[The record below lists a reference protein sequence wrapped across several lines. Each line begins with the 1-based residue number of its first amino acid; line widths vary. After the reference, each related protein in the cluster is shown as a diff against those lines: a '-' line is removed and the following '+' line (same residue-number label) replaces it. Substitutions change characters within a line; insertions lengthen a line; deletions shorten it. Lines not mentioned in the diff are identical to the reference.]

1 MSLLI
6 DALRQ
11 AEQARQE
18 ATAPAEPLSSAPA
31 STLQLEAV
39 ASPGAAPPGNDP
51 LDLIRPA
58 SSATASPDSAH
69 HAARQLFEVKQ
80 AAPSKLPLVLA
91 LLALVCLVA
100 GLLYL
105 WRATQ
110 PRSQITQPTLA
121 ANPPA
126 EKPLPVL
133 PQSATPPQLLETV
146 PALPEPLKPRTRKP
160 VTPAP
165 MPEATEPVP
174 AAQPAVAPLRLKR
187 TAPARQELAALQ
199 QAHAAYQQGELA
211 RAYELYREALRS
223 DPKNA
228 DALTALGTLALRAG
242 RPDEAKRYLREALAA
257 DPKHP
262 AARSQLLTL
271 LADTDPAA
279 AESTLQTLIA
289 QQPDAPELYFALGS
303 LHARAARWKEAQQAF
318 FQAYSLDNK
327 NPDVLYNLAVSLDHL
342 RQGKLARQFYERAAS
357 AAQMGTASFDP
368 ASAQRRAQQ
377 LAADMDKEPT

>member
-18 ATAPAEPLSSAPA
+18 AGTPAEPLSPAPM

-39 ASPGAAPPGNDP
+39 ASPAAAHPGLEP
-51 LDLIRPA
+51 LDRIRPA
-58 SSATASPDSAH
+58 SPAAAPPDGAQQ
-69 HAARQLFEVKQ
+69 AARQLFEVKQ
-80 AAPSKLPLVLA
+80 AAPSKLPLMLA
-91 LLALVCLVA
+91 LFALICLVA

-105 WRATQ
+105 WWATQ
-110 PRSQITQPTLA
+110 PRSQITQRTFA
-121 ANPPA
+121 AIPPA

-133 PQSATPPQLLETV
+133 PQSATPPQPADAL
-146 PALPEPLKPRTRKP
+146 PALPEPPKPRPRKP
-160 VTPAP
+160 MPPATAP
-165 MPEATEPVP
+165 DAAEPVP
-174 AAQPAVAPLRLKR
+174 AQPATTPLRLKR
-187 TAPARQELAALQ
+187 SPPARQELTALQ

-211 RAYELYREALRS
+211 RAYELYRETLRT

-242 RPDEAKRYLREALAA
+242 RPEEAKRYLREALAA

-262 AARSQLLTL
+262 TARSQLLML
-271 LADTDPAA
+271 LADADPTT

-289 QQPDAPELYFALGS
+289 EQPQSPELYFALGS

-342 RQGKLARQFYERAAS
+342 RQAKLARQFYERAAS
-357 AAQMGTASFDP
+357 AAQTGTASFDP

-377 LAADMDKEPT
+377 LTADTDKDPT